1 MKKCG
6 IYIIKNTVNN
16 MVYIGQSV
24 DIYCRW
30 TAHKNAAKNI
40 DKKYNQTKIHKAMAE
55 FGVDNFYLEILEE
68 CLYEQLNEREQYWI
82 QKYDSF
88 KEGYNST
95 LGGDKNIGESNGR
108 SILTQEQVE
117 EIRMA
122 YNNHIPFR
130 EVLEKYKNII
140 SKRGLQKVWHYE
152 TWLHILP
159 EVYTD
164 ENKEWHSTYAK
175 SNKNGNIHL
184 GKNNAERAYSE
195 EEINKMRELRAQG
208 LSYNKI
214 HEITGR
220 SSTVIRKYCLYQE
233 SHNPNGGIQVKN
245 LETNLIFSSQTKAAK
260 WANCDHHDINKFVNT
275 KNGAG
280 IVPST
285 GEIAHWVTL

>member
-6 IYIIKNTVNN
+6 IYIIKNTINQ

-40 DKKYNQTKIHKAMAE
+40 NKKYNQTNIHKAMAE
-55 FGVDNFYLEILEE
+55 LGIENFYLEIIEE
-68 CLYEQLNEREQYWI
+68 CPYDLLNEREQYWI
-82 QKYDSF
+82 QQYNSF
-88 KEGYNST
+88 KNGYNMT
-95 LGGDKNIGESNGR
+95 IGGDCSIGESNGR

-164 ENKEWHSTYAK
+164 ENKLWHSTYAK
-175 SNKNGNIHL
+175 SNIDGNKHL
-184 GKNNAERAYSE
+184 GKSNAERACSE
-195 EEINKMRELRAQG
+195 EEIKKMRELRKQG

-214 HEITGR
+214 HEITKR
-220 SSTVIRKYCLYQE
+220 STSVIRKYCLHQE
-233 SHNPNGGIQVKN
+233 SNNPNGGIQVKN
-245 LETNLIFSSQTKAAK
+245 LETGLIFSSQSSAAK
-260 WANCDHHDINKFVNT
+260 WANCDHHDINKYVNT
-275 KNGAG
+275 QNGVG

-285 GEIAHWVTL
+285 GELAHWITL